1 MLMPALSFTLWVM
14 PPNSSRSKVSL
25 KLTTNNMFA
34 PYANNSLS
42 ITQTQTEELTGVE
55 LQSKHSLKL
64 VH

>member
-1 MLMPALSFTLWVM
+1 
-14 PPNSSRSKVSL
+14 
-25 KLTTNNMFA
+25 MFA
-34 PYANNSLS
+34 PYANNFLS